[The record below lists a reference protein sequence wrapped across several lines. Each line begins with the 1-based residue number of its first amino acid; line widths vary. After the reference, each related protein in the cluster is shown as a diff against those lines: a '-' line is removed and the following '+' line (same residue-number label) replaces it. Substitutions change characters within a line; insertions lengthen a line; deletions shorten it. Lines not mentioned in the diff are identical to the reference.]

1 MASLHR
7 RSRDALCLNLLRGL
21 ESGASVDELQHGYA
35 EAGLTSSLPT
45 SVDSHSR
52 AELERIAATMGVIAA
67 KKIEAALN
75 GGSKG
80 KPSNFVSNGDRIPG
94 GSFHVSGHQIQALSE
109 DAGFQQYMAV
119 RFQLAE
125 GTQVS
130 YLITCMFS
138 FFYMLMS
145 VLTFFFS
152 PFYSYSFH
160 C

>member
-21 ESGASVDELQHGYA
+21 ESGATVDELQHGYA
-35 EAGLTSSLPT
+35 EAGLASSLPT

-52 AELERIAATMGVIAA
+52 AELERIAATMGVSAA

-80 KPSNFVSNGDRIPG
+80 KPSSSTNNGDRIAG
-94 GSFHVSGHQIQALSE
+94 GSSHVAGQQIPSLSE

-125 GTQVS
+125 GSHV
-130 YLITCMFS
+130 S
-138 FFYMLMS
+138 FFM
-145 VLTFFFS
+145 
-152 PFYSYSFH
+152 P
-160 C
+160 

>member
-1 MASLHR
+1 LVLFFLLIPANFNFRYIRLRFSMASLHR

-21 ESGASVDELQHGYA
+21 ESGASVDDLQHGYA
-35 EAGLTSSLPT
+35 EAGLASSLPT

-52 AELERIAATMGVIAA
+52 AELERIAATMGVTAA

-80 KPSNFVSNGDRIPG
+80 KASSSTNNGDRIS
-94 GSFHVSGHQIQALSE
+94 GSSSHVAGLQIPSLSE
-109 DAGFQQYMAV
+109 DPGFQQYMAV

-130 YLITCMFS
+130 TYLC
-138 FFYMLMS
+138 YL
-145 VLTFFFS
+145 
-152 PFYSYSFH
+152 
-160 C
+160 